1 MKTKTIFYCT
11 ECGNET
17 PKWAGRCPACGAW
30 NSIVEQADKPVKSGR
45 KPASARAVKPVPITE
60 IGTADEI
67 RFSTGMGEL
76 DRVLGGGAVKG
87 SLVLVGGAP
96 GIGKSTLMLQIC
108 KKLGE
113 FARVLYVSGEESA
126 HQLKL
131 RAQRLDAESD
141 NLYVLSETCLGNIL
155 ECVRSEQ
162 PDVLIV
168 DSIQTLYNEDL
179 DSPAGGVGQVKDCT
193 MALMQLA
200 KGQGVTVFVIGHVNK
215 EGSIAGPKVLEH
227 MVDCVLYFEGDQHM
241 TYRILR
247 AAKNRFG
254 ATNEIGVFEM
264 MDRGLREVE
273 NPSEMLLSGRPKD
286 APGTCVTCA
295 MEGARPVLAEVQA
308 LIAPASASNPRR
320 MSNGFDYNRAAML
333 LAVLEK
339 RGGLKV
345 SQCDAYLNIIGGL
358 TLEEPAADLAAV
370 VAIASSYL
378 DKPVPDHMA
387 AIGGLSRNAL
397 GRALGIAREHD
408 HVLDAQ
414 RMQVGDGL
422 TDPGLKRILDSEHA
436 HNGAVD
442 RQIQRRQAL
451 HLGLNALLNVGIELR
466 ALILKHKVCRADNRA
481 TPFDGGSDAVR
492 HDVLD
497 GGMALAVLEPTLA
510 SSVDDGACHRM
521 REMLLQASRKAQD
534 LVLAPAVGGEH
545 AS

>member
-1 MKTKTIFYCT
+1 MKTKTVFYCT

-17 PKWAGRCPACGAW
+17 PKGAGRCPACGAW

-45 KPASARAVKPVPITE
+45 KSASARIVKPVPITE

-113 FARVLYVSGEESA
+113 FARVLSVSGEESA

-345 SQCDAYLNIIGGL
+345 SACDAYLNIVGGL
-358 TLEEPAADLAAV
+358 SLDEPAADLAAV
-370 VAIASSYL
+370 IALASSYL
-378 DKPVPDHMA
+378 DRPVPSDLV
-387 AIGGLSRNAL
+387 AIG
-397 GRALGIAREHD
+397 E
-408 HVLDAQ
+408 V
-414 RMQVGDGL
+414 GL
-422 TDPGLKRILDSEHA
+422 TGELRSVNQLGQRVSE
-436 HNGAVD
+436 
-442 RQIQRRQAL
+442 IQRLGFRRCVVPAHRAGTIKAPNGLTVIPARNIGEAIRAAL
-451 HLGLNALLNVGIELR
+451 R
-466 ALILKHKVCRADNRA
+466 
-481 TPFDGGSDAVR
+481 P
-492 HDVLD
+492 
-497 GGMALAVLEPTLA
+497 
-510 SSVDDGACHRM
+510 
-521 REMLLQASRKAQD
+521 RE
-534 LVLAPAVGGEH
+534 
-545 AS
+545 